1 MALIANNVVIA
12 GQRKPQPSKQQKI
25 ETFDDVKFSLK
36 QAENK
41 KKREQRQRLTVTDLP
56 PKPKKRDNINKRKQE
71 SQFLSV
77 MKNKE

>member
-1 MALIANNVVIA
+1 MALIANNVVV
-12 GQRKPQPSKQQKI
+12 GKKTQPSKQQKV

-36 QAENK
+36 QAEHK
-41 KKREQRQRLTVTDLP
+41 KKREQKQRLSNTDLP